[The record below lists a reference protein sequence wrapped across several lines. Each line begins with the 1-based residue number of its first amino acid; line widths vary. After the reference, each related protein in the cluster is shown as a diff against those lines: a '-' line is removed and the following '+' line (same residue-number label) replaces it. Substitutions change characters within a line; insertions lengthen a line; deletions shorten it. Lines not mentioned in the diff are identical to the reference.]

1 MNAEMMQ
8 NFNDGL
14 MMSVIGM
21 GVVLCFLTLMMYV
34 MKFTDI
40 VMAKLAVWFP
50 EEVVET
56 PTSKPI
62 QSNNDADIAV
72 AIAMAKKFFAK
83 GGN

>member
-1 MNAEMMQ
+1 MNTELMQ

-21 GVVLCFLTLMMYV
+21 GVFLCFLTLMIYV

-50 EEVVET
+50 EEVVEA
-56 PTSKPI
+56 PVAKPVAQSK
-62 QSNNDADIAV
+62 NDSEL
-72 AIAMAKKFFAK
+72 AIAIAAAKKFFK